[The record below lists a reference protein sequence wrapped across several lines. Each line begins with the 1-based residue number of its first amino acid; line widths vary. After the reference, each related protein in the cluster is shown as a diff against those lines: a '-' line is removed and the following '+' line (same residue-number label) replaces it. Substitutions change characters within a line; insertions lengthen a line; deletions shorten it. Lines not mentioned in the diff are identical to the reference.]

1 MKKRIVVNL
10 IITVLAVL
18 FVFVDCTN
26 LNPLYPEGA
35 FFWCVMITIYI
46 AVNTLLSKFG
56 KIFAFNNGNDFE
68 GNTIFKGF
76 DSFKKFPKLPIII
89 IASVWIIYI
98 GVNIGSSVLFHQK
111 AYKDQIGEWETRTFS
126 SDMQAIDISKTP
138 IVDKELAKKLA
149 DKKMGEKP
157 SLGSQAYLGEPTIQM
172 VNDNLVW
179 VVPLHHS
186 GFFKWLTKMD
196 GADGY
201 IVVSATNTNDVKYME
216 NYKIKYQPDSYFFD
230 DILRHARV
238 GINGALFKGITDYSF
253 EIDDSGNPYWVIT
266 TYKYLR
272 GFALPEA
279 DGVIIMDAQ
288 NGKMEKYS
296 LDNIPSWVDRVQPED
311 FIMNQINNR
320 GNLVHGIF
328 NFSNLDKFQTSQGEI
343 IVYNNGEC
351 YLFTGI
357 TSVGSDESAIGFV
370 MVDMIT
376 KKPYFYEM
384 PGATEYAAQQSA
396 EGKVQNLKYYASF
409 PLIIN
414 VNGEPTY
421 FMTLKDK
428 EGLIKQYAYV
438 SVTDYS
444 IVGTGQT
451 MNEAMADYSKNI
463 KHSTGSNTGSEVSG
477 ELENVKGTVGRIA
490 SYQAEGNTVY
500 NMIISQMPDK
510 VFTVPYSIAD
520 TISLTK
526 EGDTVVLEYSKTD
539 SSLINAI
546 SFKNIT
552 LGDVTEE

>member
-1 MKKRIVVNL
+1 MKKRIITNVV
-10 IITVLAVL
+10 ITLLAVL
-18 FVFVDCTN
+18 FVFVECTN

-35 FFWCVMITIYI
+35 FFWCVMVTIYVAVNVFLSKINQVNVFNSNEDINGFEKLKKIPKPAI
-46 AVNTLLSKFG
+46 AV
-56 KIFAFNNGNDFE
+56 
-68 GNTIFKGF
+68 
-76 DSFKKFPKLPIII
+76 
-89 IASVWIIYI
+89 IATVWILYFL
-98 GVNIGSSVLFHQK
+98 VTIGSSVFFHQK
-111 AYKDQIGEWETRTFS
+111 AYKDQIGEWENRTFS
-126 SDMQAIDISKTP
+126 SDMQAIDVSKTP

-179 VVPLHHS
+179 AVPLHHS

-201 IVVSATNTNDVKYME
+201 IIVSATNTNDVKYME
-216 NYKIKYQPDSYFFD
+216 NYKIKYQPNSYFFD

-238 GINGALFKGITDYSF
+238 GANGALFKGITDYSF

-288 NGKMEKYS
+288 TGKMEKYK
-296 LDNIPSWVDRVQPED
+296 LDEIPSWVDRVQPED

-320 GNLVHGIF
+320 GSLVHGIF
-328 NFSNLDKFQTSQGEI
+328 NFSNLDKFKTSTGEA
-343 IVYNNGEC
+343 IVYNNGRC

-357 TSVGSDESAIGFV
+357 TSVGSDESAIGFM

-414 VNGEPTY
+414 VDGEPTY

-438 SVTDYS
+438 SVRDYS

-451 MNEAMADYSKNI
+451 KAEALKDYSKNI
-463 KHSTGSNTGSEVSG
+463 KHALVPNGDKEPSSEN
-477 ELENVKGTVGRIA
+477 ENIKGTVKRIS
-490 SYQAEGNTVY
+490 SYQIEGNTVY
-500 NMIISQMPDK
+500 NMIINEMPDK
-510 VFTVPYSIAD
+510 VFTLPYNISN

-526 EGDTVVLEYSKTD
+526 EGDTVILEYTKTNSPLISTD
-539 SSLINAI
+539 S
-546 SFKNIT
+546 FRNIT
-552 LGDVTEE
+552 LGEVTEE

>member
-1 MKKRIVVNL
+1 MKKRITINVV
-10 IITVLAVL
+10 ITLLAIL
-18 FVFVDCTN
+18 FVFVECTN

-35 FFWCVMITIYI
+35 FFWCVMVTIYVVANVLI
-46 AVNTLLSKFG
+46 SKIKQANVFG
-56 KIFAFNNGNDFE
+56 PNDEINGYE
-68 GNTIFKGF
+68 K
-76 DSFKKFPKLPIII
+76 FKKIPKPAIIV
-89 IASVWIIYI
+89 IATVWILYFA
-98 GVNIGSSVLFHQK
+98 VTIGSSVFFHQN
-111 AYKDQIGEWETRTFS
+111 AYKDQIGEWENRTFS

-179 VVPLHHS
+179 AVPLHHS

-201 IVVSATNTNDVKYME
+201 IIVSATNTNDVKYME
-216 NYKIKYQPDSYFFD
+216 NYKIKYQPNSFFFD
-230 DILRHARV
+230 DILRHARL
-238 GINGALFKGITDYSF
+238 GANGALFKGITDYSF
-253 EIDDSGNPYWVIT
+253 EIDDSGKPYWVIT

-288 NGKMEKYS
+288 TGKMENYK
-296 LDNIPSWVDRVQPED
+296 LNEIPEWVDRVQPED

-320 GNLVHGIF
+320 GDLVHGIF
-328 NFSNLDKFQTSQGEI
+328 NFSNLDKFKTSRGEA
-343 IVYNNGEC
+343 IVYNNGRC

-357 TSVGSDESAIGFV
+357 TSVGSDESAIGFM
-370 MVDMIT
+370 MVDMIN

-414 VNGEPTY
+414 VDGEPTY

-438 SVTDYS
+438 SVIDYS

-451 MNEAMADYSKNI
+451 KAEALKDYSKNI
-463 KHSTGSNTGSEVSG
+463 KHTLDPNGNKEPTSEVQSI
-477 ELENVKGTVGRIA
+477 KGTVKRIA
-490 SYQAEGNTVY
+490 SYQVEGNTTY
-500 NMIISQMPDK
+500 NMIINEMSDK
-510 VFTVPYSIAD
+510 VFALPYNISD

-526 EGDTVVLEYSKTD
+526 EGDTVVLNYSKTNSPLISAD
-539 SSLINAI
+539 S
-546 SFKNIT
+546 FRNIT
-552 LGDVTEE
+552 LGEVTQE